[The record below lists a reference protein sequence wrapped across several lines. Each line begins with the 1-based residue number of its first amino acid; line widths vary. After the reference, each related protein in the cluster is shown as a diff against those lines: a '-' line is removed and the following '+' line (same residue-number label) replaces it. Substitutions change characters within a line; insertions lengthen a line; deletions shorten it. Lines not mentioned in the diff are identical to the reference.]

1 MKKIIFALLLITAFA
16 FVSGHV
22 SKVAKHEPKLNPELS
37 AGKKASVG
45 SPKIL
50 HMLNND
56 AGHAGW
62 SPSLWWSYKPGQG
75 GC

>member
-1 MKKIIFALLLITAFA
+1 MKKIIFALLLITAVGFI
-16 FVSGHV
+16 SGRV
-22 SKVAKHEPKLNPELS
+22 SKVAKHEPEMIPELS

-45 SPKIL
+45 SPRIL
-50 HMLNND
+50 YMLNND

-62 SPSLWWSYKPGQG
+62 SPSLWWIYQPVQS